1 MGSADGGEHTAIPDT
16 GRRIVMFAGHRKRA
30 EKVRGYF
37 AGNKAIALI
46 TVLFAIAVLVNL
58 VSQYQTQVQT
68 DSEPE
73 TVQEE
78 EHWRF
83 YPVDLAVLGAGGG
96 ICTAMM
102 MREKRRA
109 KEELQ

>member
-1 MGSADGGEHTAIPDT
+1 
-16 GRRIVMFAGHRKRA
+16 MFAGHKKRA

-58 VSQYQTQVQT
+58 VSTYQTQEQT

-78 EHWRF
+78 SWRF

-96 ICTAMM
+96 ICTVMM
-102 MREKRRA
+102 LREKRRA
-109 KEELQ
+109 KEDLN